1 MQSMAQCLIEA
12 IKAAEQKIGDKA
24 LEAEWGDGDQVQFN
38 SRSRFSKT
46 ERFMNSSALA
56 KPATFLPATFLKFLW
71 VMSVTKVLKTRK
83 SKFNAGELLPA
94 FFQYHENIKY

>member
-12 IKAAEQKIGDKA
+12 IKTAEQKIGDKA

-38 SRSRFSKT
+38 SRSIFSKT
-46 ERFMNSSALA
+46 ERFMNSSTLA
-56 KPATFLPATFLKFLW
+56 KPATFLKFLW
-71 VMSVTKVLKTRK
+71 VMSLTKVLKTRK
-83 SKFNAGELLPA
+83 SKFTAGELFPA